1 MKHLLQFVNPH
12 KNFSVKRKLKIFDNV
27 RLQQKRWFTILEQKV
42 AHLRNGKSWR
52 TEFLGNNLSNYKPN
66 ETETNEKNVIRINKS
81 IIQQDFLENKN

>member
-1 MKHLLQFVNPH
+1 MKHLLQFVNPY
-12 KNFSVKRKLKIFDNV
+12 KKFSVKRKLKIFDTV

-42 AHLRNGKSWR
+42 MQLKNGKSWG